1 MRFMIK
7 YSEQL
12 SIPTFDSHNRRY
24 HMNKKEVIEWTK
36 AIGFSL
42 GFATLLILF
51 ARPTVV
57 YGNSMNETLKNMDI
71 LLTNQVQYRV
81 KDFERGDIIVF
92 KSIENTN
99 YIKRIVGVAGDTVKI
114 VDGKVYINGLMLEE
128 DYISEVDY
136 TSEDLEV
143 FIPEGKVFVLGDNRN
158 NSTDSR
164 HWTVGLVDEFVILG
178 KSYVRLYPFNKVG
191 SI

>member
-1 MRFMIK
+1 
-7 YSEQL
+7 
-12 SIPTFDSHNRRY
+12 
-24 HMNKKEVIEWTK
+24 MNKKEVIEWTK